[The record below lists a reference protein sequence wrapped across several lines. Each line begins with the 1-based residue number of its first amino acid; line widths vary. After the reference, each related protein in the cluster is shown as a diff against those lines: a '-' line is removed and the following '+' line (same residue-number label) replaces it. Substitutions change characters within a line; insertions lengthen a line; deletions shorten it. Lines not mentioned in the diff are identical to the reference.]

1 VQQRDA
7 LTVRVRTLSAEESR
21 AYFGASLARVGV
33 QPIWLQVQNDS
44 DSDARYLPIL
54 TDPNYFAPQE
64 VAEQLHGWFSAASN
78 ARLDALFAR
87 SAMPIYVAP
96 HSVAAGF
103 VPAA

>member
-1 VQQRDA
+1 MRSPYACGPCLQKKAAPTSVPR
-7 LTVRVRTLSAEESR
+7 
-21 AYFGASLARVGV
+21 SLAGVGV
-33 QPIWLQVQNDS
+33 QPVWVQVQNDS

-64 VAEQLHGWFSAASN
+64 VAEQLHGWFSAVRN